1 MRRSR
6 LWLAALAL
14 DALAGEPPAA
24 IHPVVATG
32 GLIAAF
38 ERRAP
43 ARPGPALLHGVMLVA
58 VPTGMAF
65 GVGLLV
71 ERLRPAWLRI
81 AATIFLLKS
90 SFALR
95 ALLDAGRWSE
105 AALACGD
112 LEAAR
117 IEITALVS
125 RPVAT
130 LDAPHVASA
139 IIESLAE
146 NLADSYVAPLCW
158 YAAGGL
164 PAVLAYR
171 VVNTADAMVGYH
183 GTCEY
188 IGKPAARLDDLVNLV
203 PARLTAAALVAA
215 SPLAGGSARRALHVL
230 ARDHRRTESPN
241 SGWPMAAAA
250 GALGVWLEKPGTY
263 RLGADGRAPGV
274 DDATAARR
282 LVLTAAGI
290 VTVAFVLVERRRG
303 KA

>member
-1 MRRSR
+1 M
-6 LWLAALAL
+6 WLAALAL

-32 GLIAAF
+32 RLIAAF

-43 ARPGPALLHGVMLVA
+43 ARPGPAVRHGVVLVA
-58 VPTGMAF
+58 VPAGIAF
-65 GVGLLV
+65 GTGLLV

-81 AATIFLLKS
+81 AATLFLLKS

-95 ALLDAGRWSE
+95 ALLGAGRRSE
-105 AALACGD
+105 AALGRGD
-112 LEAAR
+112 LDAAR
-117 IEITALVS
+117 IELAALVS
-125 RPVAT
+125 RPVAA
-130 LDAPHVASA
+130 LDEPHLASA
-139 IIESLAE
+139 IVESLAE

-188 IGKPAARLDDLVNLV
+188 LGKPAARLDDLANLV
-203 PARLTAAALVAA
+203 PARFTAAALVAA
-215 SPLAGGSARRALHVL
+215 ASLAGGSARRALYVL

-241 SGWPMAAAA
+241 AGWPMAGAA

-263 RLGADGRAPGV
+263 RLGAGGRAPGV
-274 DDATAARR
+274 DDAAAARR
-282 LVLTAAGI
+282 LVLAAAGI
-290 VTVAFVLVERRRG
+290 VTLAFVLVDRRRG
-303 KA
+303 HS